1 VPSQWSTWTHRTT
14 YPPLPGTDGS
24 DGVGILAGV
33 ASGVA
38 DHFALDPT
46 LVRIGFVLL
55 ALFGGMAVPLYLAA
69 WVVIPDEGSD
79 RSLAEEWC
87 GRDPIGGVHG

>member
-1 VPSQWSTWTHRTT
+1 MDTPHDVSTTA
-14 YPPLPGTDGS
+14 GDGRLRRS
-24 DGVGILAGV
+24 RDGRILAGV